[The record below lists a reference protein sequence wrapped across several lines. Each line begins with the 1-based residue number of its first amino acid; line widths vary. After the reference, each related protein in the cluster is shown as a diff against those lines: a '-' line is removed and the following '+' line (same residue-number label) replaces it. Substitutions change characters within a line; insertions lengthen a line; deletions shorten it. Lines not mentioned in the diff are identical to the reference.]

1 MHHVG
6 SPKAYMAL
14 YLVQSSVLLFITAAA
29 VSEEKPATCIKCW
42 LLIQKLTEGGK
53 QRYSGRVLGMVAELR
68 RIFCSLGR
76 KPWGT
81 PRLLDLP

>member
-29 VSEEKPATCIKCW
+29 VSEEKPASCIKCW
-42 LLIQKLTEGGK
+42 LLIQKLTFKEENNVTVAGCSAWW
-53 QRYSGRVLGMVAELR
+53 QNCVAFVQLG
-68 RIFCSLGR
+68 
-76 KPWGT
+76 
-81 PRLLDLP
+81 